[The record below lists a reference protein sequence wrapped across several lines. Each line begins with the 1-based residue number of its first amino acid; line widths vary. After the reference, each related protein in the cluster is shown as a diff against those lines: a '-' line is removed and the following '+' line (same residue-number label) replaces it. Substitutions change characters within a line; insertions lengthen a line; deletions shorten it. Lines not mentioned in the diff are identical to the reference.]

1 MSRGSQW
8 LVSTCVALALLG
20 GARSSSAVE
29 LSAFISGASPGDT
42 WTRGYGG
49 TLSTTWFHVFAL
61 EAEAAHQPGNVPDI
75 NLTSFTGSALL
86 APPIGFLT
94 PYGGIGFGAYRESI
108 VNGSDTGTL
117 KAYILGAKIKLAGVI
132 VLRGEYRRFDL
143 QSSAPIP
150 LRHRISAGAG
160 VVF

>member
-1 MSRGSQW
+1 MSLRPQR
-8 LVSTCVALALLG
+8 LALACVIVALFAP
-20 GARSSSAVE
+20 RSSQAVE

-42 WTRGYGG
+42 WTKGYGG

-61 EAEAAHQPGNVPDI
+61 EAEAAHQPGNIPDI
-75 NLTSFTGSALL
+75 NLTSFTGSALI

-94 PYGGIGFGAYRESI
+94 PYGGLGVGAYRESI

-117 KAYILGAKIKLAGVI
+117 KAYIIGGKIKLAGVV
-132 VLRGEYRRFDL
+132 VLRGEYRRIDL

-150 LRHRISAGAG
+150 LRHRISAGVG